1 MPSDDQPKSPAA
13 PIQKRGL
20 SFHLV
25 GLADPP
31 FFAVGLTP
39 GSEPQESHA
48 GARSKAVQRAAS
60 PVRIDAGLLPSRI
73 PPSRPA
79 VPRDKITGPLS
90 PVPEPTDETLFEDAA
105 KPEVKFYLPRYRVAE
120 QTVSGKAQ
128 FRIKLDQQAQGG
140 TLTVFL
146 ERFPAPKLEPAA
158 RQATEIPHSIAVKL
172 VARIPMGSS
181 QIQQELVF
189 QEIIK
194 EGELLKA
201 VLRLEQLAQLTQA
214 YQILTEA
221 SLAASLIVQRSASMA
236 VPVPA
241 NSGAE
246 IQQLA
251 AQIQKLQQEIND
263 LNKQVTA
270 LEARKR
276 QLEKLGAANPAA
288 RRMLQALQ
296 IQLNKLNAQRSA
308 KATELRQKR
317 LQLAALRR
325 QKLFRV
331 APRLMDW
338 AVAPSPFVFAKDL
351 HRYIFGNVA
360 PPDGQ
365 DRLRA
370 PPGCMEGAE
379 PHLLSGEP

>member
-25 GLADPP
+25 GLEDPP
-31 FFAVGLTP
+31 FVAVRLTP
-39 GSEPQESHA
+39 GSEPNESHA
-48 GARSKAVQRAAS
+48 GVRSKAVQRAAR
-60 PVRIDAGLLPSRI
+60 VRIDAGLVPSRI
-73 PPSRPA
+73 PPSRSA

-105 KPEVKFYLPRYRVAE
+105 KPEAKFYLPRYRVAE

-158 RQATEIPHSIAVKL
+158 RQAREIPHSIAVKL
-172 VARIPMGSS
+172 VARIPMGTS

-221 SLAASLIVQRSASMA
+221 SLATSMIVQRSASMA

-241 NSGAE
+241 
-246 IQQLA
+246 
-251 AQIQKLQQEIND
+251 
-263 LNKQVTA
+263 T
-270 LEARKR
+270 
-276 QLEKLGAANPAA
+276 
-288 RRMLQALQ
+288 
-296 IQLNKLNAQRSA
+296 
-308 KATELRQKR
+308 
-317 LQLAALRR
+317 
-325 QKLFRV
+325 
-331 APRLMDW
+331 W
-338 AVAPSPFVFAKDL
+338 SPCK
-351 HRYIFGNVA
+351 
-360 PPDGQ
+360 
-365 DRLRA
+365 
-370 PPGCMEGAE
+370 
-379 PHLLSGEP
+379 